1 VRGLASIIIAVVSA
15 APPPHGAR
23 SAPWEP
29 RLVAAQ
35 PPDAGPQPDADGQR
49 VAADERVRQAAA
61 ERANTESRYQI
72 GQMERVLEGAVE
84 HGATVTRDRLKAVL
98 PPGDTLMDG
107 ENARARGF
115 RLEGYGVFFD
125 VIVPPFE
132 TETTWTWSLRT
143 LDQNDL
149 GLDSAL
155 KALEAHVK
163 SQGNTDLEQA
173 LRRVELQVNPAMLA
187 AQGVPAVAGARNA
200 TGSAAAASVDTPA
213 PPADPIL
220 NDPNEAYRT
229 EVVAALKDAM
239 LDHSSSLGVGESD
252 WLTIAARAND
262 DRPRLAPADSDART
276 RIIRLRGA
284 DLLAYLARQITR
296 EEALQRIEVK
306 VF

>member
-1 VRGLASIIIAVVSA
+1 VRGLVSIVIAATVSLV
-15 APPPHGAR
+15 PVGAQ
-23 SAPWEP
+23 
-29 RLVAAQ
+29 Q
-35 PPDAGPQPDADGQR
+35 PPGSADRPDGALPHPSAVERLQQR
-49 VAADERVRQAAA
+49 AAD
-61 ERANTESRYQI
+61 RATTESRYQI

-84 HGATVTRDRLKAVL
+84 HGAAITRDRLKAVL

-115 RLEGYGVFFD
+115 RLDGYGVFFD

-173 LRRVELQVNPAMLA
+173 LRRVELQVNPGMLA
-187 AQGVPAVAGARNA
+187 GQGVPAVAGARNY
-200 TGSAAAASVDTPA
+200 TGSVAAAAAD
-213 PPADPIL
+213 PPAAPVDPIL
-220 NDPNEAYRT
+220 SDPNEAYRT

-239 LDHSSSLGVGESD
+239 LDHSSSLGIGEND

-284 DLLAYLARQITR
+284 DLLAYLARQMTR
-296 EEALQRIEVK
+296 DEALNRIEVK